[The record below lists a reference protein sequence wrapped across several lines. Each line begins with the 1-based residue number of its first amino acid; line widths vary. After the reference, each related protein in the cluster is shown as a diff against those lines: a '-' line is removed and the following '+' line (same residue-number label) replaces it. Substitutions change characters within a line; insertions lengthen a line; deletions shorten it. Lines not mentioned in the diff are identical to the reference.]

1 MDDEATRD
9 VLRKPSV
16 LSPPL
21 PLHEQSQALPFTL
34 TLQEEK
40 SNPGQ
45 FQLVVNINANNGG
58 NDSSGGNTG
67 PSKKLYA
74 NLQALPGLGYD
85 VSSLY
90 RTQKSSPPTSPQQ
103 ERHGWSDLD
112 AIPSDFLKKVVPDW
126 GVSLEKTNS
135 VMSTQSNRLSD
146 IKARI
151 KKSGKGFVVRLLKG
165 ANPETN
171 EVAEVRLAHHSSTN
185 PPAYQELDSTPQ
197 AELDAVEAS
206 CMTPQI
212 HITQDGRFNGPS
224 GTGSIFEIGSSGETG
239 IQRPQP
245 APPPVPS
252 QAPTP
257 TPTLAPHSAEP
268 RWLERSSRDTEWS
281 HRVGDEWLSDT
292 ETLTQDVRPFGDP
305 WEDAE
310 DDQTDAEPFSMAS
323 SNIPTRRGS
332 VTSVMPTPTRGLSVV
347 GPVRRV
353 PRSEYAGA
361 GSSNTKVSCQ
371 ALNRSHAK
379 KSVKRKS
386 PRNLSFASSTDVA
399 LKKGEGSS
407 INAQSNTANEQYH
420 PHKPCDEP
428 ISKDSNTWH
437 HQVRNTHEDE
447 RAGVARH
454 LSLETVLQSRAGKKR
469 LKLETKDVPRSHS
482 GPISPLAR
490 RSRGSPSAVPKE
502 DLSPFR
508 ESLRESSN
516 KTPPLR
522 PEIDEAQELR
532 SALEKV
538 LQQDEFTNDDVPVDD
553 AVGDVPLPPGF
564 EIRQTYSHSKRP
576 LASFVGLAC
585 SAICSKLS
593 EGLALLQAKYGSEPP
608 VPSDHVRV
616 RWTCS
621 CGKQLYDDFVER
633 RRGAARLLEAY
644 LNRPQVHTP
653 SSPSKSSTS
662 STLSSVFSSS
672 STASTLATPQSTS
685 NSGSSSSWGQGDSS
699 KYSPTR
705 LRNNNPFSVRIG
717 SYPEPQ
723 WLLTCANEGRYTPK
737 IVHLDVNTA
746 RIRSDKDLAMAL
758 REHYSQVNRRW
769 FRILKLRGLTTIDFV
784 QFEVH
789 RNRFADIRKCP
800 DMPSPKS
807 GYDFEPADLV
817 PPVGSQYL
825 LHLFKHPEDYDGELV
840 TYLRAPKRRSRLEF
854 GVGWGINLVEGFLA
868 ARVWM
873 LVIGFFVLG
882 SIVFAAVWVCKRNG
896 DVQGAFAVS
905 GWIITLAAL
914 AVGWAQA
921 CLE

>member
-1 MDDEATRD
+1 MNLLLTSQDTLASSLPPRTESSGQTLVDDEATRD

-16 LSPPL
+16 LSPPS

-58 NDSSGGNTG
+58 NDSSGGNTR

-90 RTQKSSPPTSPQQ
+90 RTQGSSPPTSPQQ

-112 AIPSDFLKKVVPDW
+112 AIPPDFLKKVVPDW

-135 VMSTQSNRLSD
+135 IMSTQSNRLSD

-171 EVAEVRLAHHSSTN
+171 EVAEVHLAHHSSKN
-185 PPAYQELDSTPQ
+185 PPACHELDSTPR

-212 HITQDGRFNGPS
+212 HVTQDGSFNGPS
-224 GTGSIFEIGSSGETG
+224 GAGSIFEIGSSGETG
-239 IQRPQP
+239 IQRPQLALP
-245 APPPVPS
+245 SVPS
-252 QAPTP
+252 QAPTSTLTP
-257 TPTLAPHSAEP
+257 TPAPHSAAP
-268 RWLERSSRDTEWS
+268 RWLERSSRDTELS
-281 HRVGDEWLSDT
+281 HQVGDEWLSDA

-310 DDQTDAEPFSMAS
+310 DDQTDAEPFSTVS

-332 VTSVMPTPTRGLSVV
+332 VTSVMPTSTRGLSVV
-347 GPVRRV
+347 GPVRRL

-361 GSSNTKVSCQ
+361 GGSHTKVSCQ

-379 KSVKRKS
+379 KSVKHKS

-407 INAQSNTANEQYH
+407 INTWSNTAGEQSH
-420 PHKPCDEP
+420 PHKACDEP

-454 LSLETVLQSRAGKKR
+454 SPSETVVQPRAGKKR
-469 LKLETKDVPRSHS
+469 LKLQTKDVPRSHS
-482 GPISPLAR
+482 GPIPPLAR
-490 RSRGSPSAVPKE
+490 RSRESPSAVPKE
-502 DLSPFR
+502 DFSPFR
-508 ESLRESSN
+508 ESSRESPN
-516 KTPPLR
+516 KTPQLK
-522 PEIDEAQELR
+522 PEIDETQELR
-532 SALEKV
+532 STLEKV
-538 LQQDEFTNDDVPVDD
+538 LQQDESTNDQSNDQNAPSNNDVPVVDD
-553 AVGDVPLPPGF
+553 TVGDVPLPPGF

-576 LASFVGLAC
+576 LAPFVELAC

-616 RWTCS
+616 RWTCV
-621 CGKQLYDDFVER
+621 CFGDD
-633 RRGAARLLEAY
+633 G
-644 LNRPQVHTP
+644 
-653 SSPSKSSTS
+653 
-662 STLSSVFSSS
+662 
-672 STASTLATPQSTS
+672 
-685 NSGSSSSWGQGDSS
+685 
-699 KYSPTR
+699 
-705 LRNNNPFSVRIG
+705 
-717 SYPEPQ
+717 
-723 WLLTCANEGRYTPK
+723 
-737 IVHLDVNTA
+737 
-746 RIRSDKDLAMAL
+746 
-758 REHYSQVNRRW
+758 
-769 FRILKLRGLTTIDFV
+769 
-784 QFEVH
+784 
-789 RNRFADIRKCP
+789 
-800 DMPSPKS
+800 
-807 GYDFEPADLV
+807 
-817 PPVGSQYL
+817 
-825 LHLFKHPEDYDGELV
+825 
-840 TYLRAPKRRSRLEF
+840 
-854 GVGWGINLVEGFLA
+854 
-868 ARVWM
+868 
-873 LVIGFFVLG
+873 
-882 SIVFAAVWVCKRNG
+882 
-896 DVQGAFAVS
+896 
-905 GWIITLAAL
+905 
-914 AVGWAQA
+914 
-921 CLE
+921 